1 MGGYYF
7 LISIKIIGLKRGIIL
22 GKNAI
27 KYGLHLVHYSEL
39 DKSGVLM
46 EDKE

>member
-7 LISIKIIGLKRGIIL
+7 FISMRIIRLKRGILL